1 MLKIILLFL
10 MTIKA
15 LFLLLDAYYFMT
27 NKKKFDLCNNSPL
40 TIKAST
46 VNSIRGHLTF
56 AFGLLYS
63 VQSFLVL
70 AYNIDVMF
78 GTAFIA
84 LNSDMIEFDQLEM
97 SKQSS
102 IQYVFLII
110 KYYQI
115 NLLPIS

>member
-1 MLKIILLFL
+1 
-10 MTIKA
+10 
-15 LFLLLDAYYFMT
+15 
-27 NKKKFDLCNNSPL
+27 
-40 TIKAST
+40 
-46 VNSIRGHLTF
+46 
-56 AFGLLYS
+56 
-63 VQSFLVL
+63 
-70 AYNIDVMF
+70 MF